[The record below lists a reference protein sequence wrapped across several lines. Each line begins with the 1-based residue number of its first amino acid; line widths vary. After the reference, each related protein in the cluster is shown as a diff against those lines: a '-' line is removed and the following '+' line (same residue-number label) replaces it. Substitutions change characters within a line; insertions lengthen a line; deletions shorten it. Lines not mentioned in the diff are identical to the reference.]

1 MTTNTEHATTP
12 PVAGAPRRIGWIG
25 LGDQGAPMARAIAEA
40 GFELHVWVRRAASL
54 EALAGVPY
62 VVHDTLADL
71 GSSIDALGLC
81 LRVDADIDDVL
92 LAGGL
97 LDALR
102 PGTVVVNHGTGLP
115 ELARTLTAR
124 AAVRGVAVLDAPVS
138 GGRPGAEAR
147 TLTTIVGGDA
157 GVVERMRPVFDSFS
171 ATVVHMGDAGAGQIG
186 KLINNAL
193 LMMNQQNVQLVLRLA
208 RELQLDT
215 GALIGLLLS
224 GTGSSFAL
232 QALGGAVT
240 VENAPHLSALQV
252 IDMELFDQAVA
263 SLGVSAPVISARAVQ
278 GAEDLLEAA
287 QLASGDAVR

>member
-1 MTTNTEHATTP
+1 MTTSTEHATTP

-40 GFELHVWVRRAASL
+40 GLELHVWVRRAASL
-54 EALAGVPY
+54 DALAGVPY

-92 LAGGL
+92 VAGGL

-215 GALIGLLLS
+215 GALIGLLQS

-263 SLGVSAPVISARAVQ
+263 SLGVSTPVISARAMQ

-287 QLASGDAVR
+287 QLASGDPVR

>member
-1 MTTNTEHATTP
+1 MTTSTEHATTP

-263 SLGVSAPVISARAVQ
+263 SLGVSTPVISARAMQ

-287 QLASGDAVR
+287 QLASGDTVR

>member
-1 MTTNTEHATTP
+1 MTTSTEHAPTP

-92 LAGGL
+92 LTGGL

-263 SLGVSAPVISARAVQ
+263 SLGVSTPVISARAMQ

-287 QLASGDAVR
+287 QLASGDTVR

>member
-1 MTTNTEHATTP
+1 MTTSTEHTTTP

-25 LGDQGAPMARAIAEA
+25 LGDQGAPMARAIADA
-40 GFELHVWVRRAASL
+40 SFELHVWVRRAASL

-147 TLTTIVGGDA
+147 TLTTIVGG
-157 GVVERMRPVFDSFS
+157 S
-171 ATVVHMGDAGAGQIG
+171 
-186 KLINNAL
+186 
-193 LMMNQQNVQLVLRLA
+193 
-208 RELQLDT
+208 
-215 GALIGLLLS
+215 
-224 GTGSSFAL
+224 
-232 QALGGAVT
+232 
-240 VENAPHLSALQV
+240 
-252 IDMELFDQAVA
+252 
-263 SLGVSAPVISARAVQ
+263 
-278 GAEDLLEAA
+278 
-287 QLASGDAVR
+287 